1 MYPEEALGP
10 ALQSASGMW
19 EQIESLF
26 ENIRNMMRRSGSAR
40 SGSLAIA
47 MECTAACIM
56 FLQSSGN
63 VVFVFGGVLSCAYF
77 KFKGN

>member
-26 ENIRNMMRRSGSAR
+26 ENIRNIMRRSGSAR
-40 SGSLAIA
+40 SGSLA
-47 MECTAACIM
+47 MEWTAASMM
-56 FLQSSGN
+56 FLQVTECFFF
-63 VVFVFGGVLSCAYF
+63 VVFCHVCILSL
-77 KFKGN
+77 

>member
-26 ENIRNMMRRSGSAR
+26 ENIRNMMRRSGSAP
-40 SGSLAIA
+40 SGSLA
-47 MECTAACIM
+47 MEWTAACMM
-56 FLQSSGN
+56 FLQVS
-63 VVFVFGGVLSCAYF
+63 
-77 KFKGN
+77 